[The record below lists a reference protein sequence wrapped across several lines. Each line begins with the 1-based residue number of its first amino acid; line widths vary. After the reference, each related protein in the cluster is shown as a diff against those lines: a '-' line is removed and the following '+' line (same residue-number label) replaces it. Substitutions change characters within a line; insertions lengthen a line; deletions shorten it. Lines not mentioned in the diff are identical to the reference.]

1 MSCLLLPHSKL
12 YLSTCHL
19 QGLQAYIEISFFFF
33 FFILVTGALMIYCA
47 ERGAVK
53 LGVEEQS
60 LF

>member
-12 YLSTCHL
+12 YLSTCQL
-19 QGLQAYIEISFFFF
+19 QGLQAYIEISFFV
-33 FFILVTGALMIYCA
+33 LVTSALMIYCA

-53 LGVEEQS
+53 LSVEEQS